1 MSLKKNTVWSLI
13 GSVAPMLLGLVTIPY
28 LIKQIHVEAFGILTL
43 VWSLIGYFSVFDFGI
58 GRALTH
64 QVSSCVSKNLEQDLP
79 SIIKTGLLF
88 MLTTGL
94 FGGGI
99 LALVSHELGTHWLNV
114 SASLEADT
122 IRCLLIA
129 AIGIPLTTITS
140 GLKGILEGYEDFKS
154 ASILRIVLGIT
165 NFGLPA
171 LTVMFLD
178 KSLELMVLSLVVAR
192 FIVMVAHIMVI
203 NRRLEVNSLLQ
214 ASLADKK
221 NIKSLVSFG
230 AWMTLSNIISPLMV
244 TADRFIISYMLGAG
258 LVAFYTVPFD
268 FIVRLLIIPAA
279 LTGVLFPR
287 FTYLFQNDIGQIK
300 LLYKKSFVLIFSVM
314 GFISLGLAIG
324 SNFGLT
330 IWLGKSF
337 AEQSWVIASILA
349 TGLLFNSLAQ
359 IPHAAIQA
367 SGDVKITSLI
377 HLCEFIFYIPL
388 LYGALY
394 FYGLV
399 GAAIVWVVR
408 VFADLIVL
416 SVFAKKK
423 IRIVSYAQY

>member
-1 MSLKKNTVWSLI
+1 MSLKKNTIWSFV

-28 LIKQIHVEAFGILTL
+28 LIKQIDVEAFGILTL

-64 QVSSCVSKNLEQDLP
+64 QVSSCVSQNLEHNLP

-88 MLTTGL
+88 MLATGV
-94 FGGGI
+94 FGGVI
-99 LALVSHELGTHWLNV
+99 LAVSSHQLGSHWLNI
-114 SASLEADT
+114 SKNLETDT

-154 ASILRIVLGIT
+154 ASILRIILGIS

-178 KSLELMVLSLVVAR
+178 KSLELMVLSLVLAR
-192 FIVMVAHIMVI
+192 FIVLLAHLVVI
-203 NRRLEVNSLLQ
+203 NKRLGLYSLVR
-214 ASLADKK
+214 ASLADR
-221 NIKSLVSFG
+221 NNVKSLVSFG
-230 AWMTLSNIISPLMV
+230 AWMTLSNVISPLMV

-287 FTYLFQNDIGQIK
+287 FTYLFQNEIGQIK
-300 LLYKKSFVLIFSVM
+300 ILYRKSFILIFSVM
-314 GFISLGLAIG
+314 GFVSLGLIIG

-330 IWLGKSF
+330 LWLGKNF
-337 AEQSWVIASILA
+337 AEQSWVIASIMA
-349 TGLLFNSLAQ
+349 VGLLFNSLAQ
-359 IPHAAIQA
+359 IPHTALQA
-367 SGDVKITSLI
+367 SGGVKITSLI
-377 HLCEFIFYIPL
+377 HLGELVFYIPL
-388 LYGALY
+388 LYGALH

-408 VFADLIVL
+408 VLADLIVL
-416 SVFAKKK
+416 SIFAQKK
-423 IRIVSYAQY
+423 IRILSHA

>member
-1 MSLKKNTVWSLI
+1 MSLKKNTIWSFV

-28 LIKQIHVEAFGILTL
+28 LIKQIDVEAFGILTL

-64 QVSSCVSKNLEQDLP
+64 QVSSCVSQNLEHNLP

-88 MLTTGL
+88 MLATGV
-94 FGGGI
+94 FGGVI
-99 LALVSHELGTHWLNV
+99 LAVSSHQLGSHWLNI
-114 SASLEADT
+114 SKNLETDT

-154 ASILRIVLGIT
+154 ASILRIILGIS

-178 KSLELMVLSLVVAR
+178 KSLELMVLSLVLAR
-192 FIVMVAHIMVI
+192 FIVLLAHLVVI
-203 NRRLEVNSLLQ
+203 NKRLGIYSLVR
-214 ASLADKK
+214 ASLADR
-221 NIKSLVSFG
+221 NNVKSLVSFG
-230 AWMTLSNIISPLMV
+230 AWMTLSNVISPLMV

-287 FTYLFQNDIGQIK
+287 FTYLFQNEIGQIK
-300 LLYKKSFVLIFSVM
+300 ILYRKSFILIFSVM
-314 GFISLGLAIG
+314 GFVSLGLIIG

-330 IWLGKSF
+330 LWLGKNF
-337 AEQSWVIASILA
+337 AEQSWVIASIMA
-349 TGLLFNSLAQ
+349 VGLLFNSLAQ
-359 IPHAAIQA
+359 IPHTALQA
-367 SGDVKITSLI
+367 SGGVKITSLI
-377 HLCEFIFYIPL
+377 HLGELVFYIPL
-388 LYGALY
+388 LYGALH

-408 VFADLIVL
+408 VLADLIVL
-416 SVFAKKK
+416 SIFAQKK
-423 IRIVSYAQY
+423 IRILSHA

>member
-1 MSLKKNTVWSLI
+1 MSLKKNTIWSLI

-28 LIKQIHVEAFGILTL
+28 LIKQIQVEAFGILTL

-64 QVSSCVSKNLEQDLP
+64 QVSSCVSKKLEQDLP

-88 MLTTGL
+88 MLSTGVI
-94 FGGGI
+94 GGGI
-99 LALVSHELGTHWLNV
+99 LAIVSSELGTHWLNV
-114 SASLEADT
+114 SKSLEADT
-122 IRCLLIA
+122 IKCLLIA

-154 ASILRIVLGIT
+154 ASILRIVLGIS

-192 FIVMVAHIMVI
+192 VIVMMAHIIVI
-203 NRRLEVNSLLQ
+203 HKKLPIYHLMK
-214 ASLADKK
+214 ASLADKDK
-221 NIKSLVSFG
+221 IKSLLSFG

-287 FTYLFQNDIGQIK
+287 FTYLFQNDAGQIK

-314 GFISLGLAIG
+314 GLISLGLAIG

-330 IWLGKSF
+330 LWLGENF
-337 AEQSWVIASILA
+337 ADHSWVIASILA
-349 TGLLFNSLAQ
+349 LGLLFNSLAQ

-367 SGDVKITSLI
+367 SGDIKITSLI
-377 HLCEFIFYIPL
+377 HLCEFMFYIPL
-388 LYGALY
+388 LYGALH

-399 GAAIVWVVR
+399 GAALVWVLR
-408 VFADLIVL
+408 VFADFIVL
-416 SVFAKKK
+416 SVYAKKK
-423 IRIVSYAQY
+423 IRIGSHA

>member
-1 MSLKKNTVWSLI
+1 MSLKKNTIWSFI
-13 GSVAPMLLGLVTIPY
+13 GSVAPMLLGLATIPY
-28 LIKQIHVEAFGILTL
+28 LLKQIHVEAFGILTL

-64 QVSSCVSKNLEQDLP
+64 QVSSCLSMGIEENLP

-88 MLTTGL
+88 MLATGV
-94 FGGGI
+94 FGGII
-99 LALVSHELGTHWLNV
+99 LAIASPQLGSHWLNV
-114 SASLEADT
+114 SKSLEIDT
-122 IRCLLIA
+122 IRCLFIA
-129 AIGIPLTTITS
+129 SIGIPLTTITS

-154 ASILRIVLGIT
+154 ASILRIILGIS

-178 KSLELMVLSLVVAR
+178 KSLELMVLSLVFAR
-192 FIVMVAHIMVI
+192 FIVLIAHLVVI
-203 NRRLEVNSLLQ
+203 NKRISIHQLMQSH
-214 ASLADKK
+214 LADKK
-221 NIKSLVSFG
+221 NIKSLLSFG

-244 TADRFIISYMLGAG
+244 TADRFIISFMLGAG

-287 FTYLFQNDIGQIK
+287 FTYLFQNDISQIK

-314 GFISLGLAIG
+314 GLISLGLIIG

-330 IWLGKSF
+330 LWLGQNF
-337 AEQSWVIASILA
+337 AKNSWLIASILA
-349 TGLLFNSLAQ
+349 IGLLFNSLAQ
-359 IPHAAIQA
+359 IPHAAVQA
-367 SGDVKITSLI
+367 SGGVKITSLI
-377 HLCEFIFYIPL
+377 HLAEFIIYIPL
-388 LYGALY
+388 LYGALH
-394 FYGLV
+394 FYGLI
-399 GAAIVWVVR
+399 GAAVVWVLR

-416 SVFAKKK
+416 SVYANKK
-423 IRIVSYAQY
+423 IKAMSYA

>member
-1 MSLKKNTVWSLI
+1 MSLKKNTIWSLI

-64 QVSSCVSKNLEQDLP
+64 QVSSNVSNNLEQNLP
-79 SIIKTGLLF
+79 SVIKTGLLF
-88 MLTTGL
+88 MLSTGV
-94 FGGGI
+94 FGGVI
-99 LALVSHELGTHWLNV
+99 LAIASPQLGTHWLNV
-114 SASLEADT
+114 SKSLEADT
-122 IRCLLIA
+122 IKCLLIA

-154 ASILRIVLGIT
+154 ASILRIILGVC

-178 KSLELMVLSLVVAR
+178 KSLKLMVLSLVVAR
-192 FIVMVAHIMVI
+192 FIVMIAHILVI
-203 NRRLEVNSLLQ
+203 NKRLPVYDLMR
-214 ASLADKK
+214 ASLADKDK
-221 NIKSLVSFG
+221 IKSLVSFG

-244 TADRFIISYMLGAG
+244 TADRFIISFMLGAS

-287 FTYLFQNDIGQIK
+287 FTYLFQNDIAQIK

-314 GFISLGLAIG
+314 GLISLGLAVG
-324 SNFGLT
+324 SHFGLT
-330 IWLGKSF
+330 LWLGENF
-337 AEQSWVIASILA
+337 ADHSWVIASILA
-349 TGLLFNSLAQ
+349 IGLLFNSLAQ

-367 SGDVKITSLI
+367 SGDIKITSLI
-377 HLCEFIFYIPL
+377 HLCEFMFYIPL
-388 LYGALY
+388 LYGALH

-399 GAAIVWVVR
+399 GAAMVWVLR
-408 VFADLIVL
+408 VFADFIIL

-423 IRIVSYAQY
+423 IKMESYA